1 MHGGVLE
8 FSLSWWLHEQKPH
21 VFVLMVL
28 VEILRSV
35 QNKARWIVLNSHRL
49 G

>member
-28 VEILRSV
+28 VEILKSV
-35 QNKARWIVLNSHRL
+35 QNKACSIFF
-49 G
+49 